1 MEIKERNQSI
11 DLVKIIAMMG
21 VMALHT
27 CLGRTDNLPGF
38 VLSRTFGL
46 RLTPLALEV
55 DFVGS

>member
-1 MEIKERNQSI
+1 
-11 DLVKIIAMMG
+11 MMG

-27 CLGRTDNLPGF
+27 CIGRTDNLPGF

-46 RLTPLALEV
+46 TPLALEV

>member
-27 CLGRTDNLPGF
+27 CIGRTDTKLNQDMTDINRVVP
-38 VLSRTFGL
+38 RH
-46 RLTPLALEV
+46 
-55 DFVGS
+55 